1 MKGHSIRA
9 RDPCIRSVAI
19 RRGQLWL
26 IVLQR
31 AALVRSGGI
40 ALGGDGR
47 DAVKGDVDDVPD
59 EAVVEWGVTV

>member
-1 MKGHSIRA
+1 M
-9 RDPCIRSVAI
+9 
-19 RRGQLWL
+19 WL

-47 DAVKGDVDDVPD
+47 DAVEGDVDDVAD